1 MKKYCIVLFVLLSVL
16 SCKKSPQGLSD
27 SILPKGE
34 TLRFEASLAD
44 TKVHFANE
52 PTPGDPFPASSSF
65 EWDEGDAVAIYSIK
79 TFADYEA
86 WILNGHF
93 ERVVDPETGEVRVN
107 VVDTYTRRDEFASYF
122 IGSEICPVQ
131 VVDGSSALAKFSSSQ
146 QKTAWIDTT
155 DPNDQLYLFVSYY
168 PAPTDGQIIPF
179 KFFSFEG
186 DSNLPFFQPY
196 IPVEIPAKQDGVN
209 YQKYQ
214 IMLDSGIAT
223 EDVNVWTKE
232 QIMTDNATVSFNHYV
247 PYTSILNFRLKLA
260 ENEADASIDKIEIS
274 IFSKRTSV
282 GDYEDTDDTPK
293 LAGKVL
299 ALISS
304 AEQGYGGRLWYHPL
318 YPGPV
323 GNEKDAIDLDSEDID
338 ATNTLTIKFTSPLSL
353 TDDEFSDYV
362 KAVVLPSYNEAAHNY
377 GAPQVLFK
385 AYDASGNLLYMSA
398 KYTNSTD
405 GFEQGKRYNFDVVLY
420 PNADFEAGNAGSYSE
435 IIM

>member
-1 MKKYCIVLFVLLSVL
+1 MKKYWIVLFVLLSVL

-34 TLRFEASLAD
+34 TLRFEASLFD
-44 TKVHFANE
+44 TKVHFADE
-52 PTPGDPFPASSSF
+52 PTPGNPFPTSSSF
-65 EWDEGDAVAIYSIK
+65 VWDEGDAVAIYSIK
-79 TFADYEA
+79 AFADYET
-86 WILNGHF
+86 WLFNGHM
-93 ERVVDPETGEVRVN
+93 ELDGEGHLVSIS
-107 VVDTYTRRDEFASYF
+107 DIYTRSEEFATYF

-131 VVDGSSALAKFSSSQ
+131 VNAATPALAQFSSSL
-146 QKTAWIDTT
+146 QKTAWINTT
-155 DPNDQLYLFVSYY
+155 DPDDQLYLFVSYY
-168 PAPTDGQIIPF
+168 PAPADGQIIPF

-186 DSNLPFFQPY
+186 DNDLPFFQPY
-196 IPVEIPAKQDGVN
+196 IPVEIPAEQDGVN

-214 IMLDSGIAT
+214 IMLDSGVAT

-247 PYTSILNFRLKLA
+247 PYTSLLNFRLKLA
-260 ENEADASIDKIEIS
+260 ENESPASIDKIEIS
-274 IFSKRTSV
+274 VFSRRTSL

-299 ALISS
+299 ALIVPAS
-304 AEQGYGGRLWYHPL
+304 QGYGSRLWYHPQ

-323 GNEKDAIDLDSEDID
+323 GNERDARDLDSSDID
-338 ATNTLTIKFTSPLSL
+338 ATNTLTIQFASPLGL
-353 TDDEFSDYV
+353 TDQGFSDYV
-362 KAVVLPSYNEAAHNY
+362 KAVVLPSYNDAAHNY

-385 AYDASGNLLYMSA
+385 AYDALGNLLYMSA

-420 PNADFEAGNAGSYSE
+420 PSADFEAGNAGSYDE
-435 IIM
+435 ITL